1 MTKEKIINMFGTA
14 GATLAILMFVSLIE
28 IAKDNLAGE
37 SHIYIMPAV
46 TTLNCI
52 IWSIYGYMKKEKF
65 VFWANVPGVLLGIIT
80 VLTAFIT

>member
-1 MTKEKIINMFGTA
+1 MFGTA